1 MAYARLTLPSAQ
13 VIHVLKLVLEA
24 PLETPDEL
32 SQLTDFEALTL
43 DLLKYVSQLLPSLA
57 TLVIK
62 KKTCELMELAMD
74 KKAAIPFKAEFKWRN
89 QVTEII
95 IEWCVHTTAMSQ
107 LFARGRGVCLVA
119 GCDSVRCS
127 VWGWD
132 AVWWLTSRQDERL
145 CERDEGG
152 RVGGARPLGGAAWPA
167 VGGDA
172 EGREGDAQGA
182 ARPRPPG
189 AYLCSPLPF

>member
-1 MAYARLTLPSAQ
+1 M
-13 VIHVLKLVLEA
+13 IHILKLVLEA

-95 IEWCVHTTAMSQ
+95 IEWCVHTTIAS
-107 LFARGRGVCLVA
+107 FCEVE
-119 GCDSVRCS
+119 
-127 VWGWD
+127 
-132 AVWWLTSRQDERL
+132 AVIA
-145 CERDEGG
+145 C
-152 RVGGARPLGGAAWPA
+152 A
-167 VGGDA
+167 
-172 EGREGDAQGA
+172 
-182 ARPRPPG
+182 
-189 AYLCSPLPF
+189 